1 MVDGMVIKLI
11 IINKL
16 GFFLQ
21 HLLKKQKI
29 MKKKRKLI
37 IKQIKIKNKINLMKK
52 LLNNNKIK
60 NKKEKKKSKLIGQ
73 LMQYN
78 QFIKK

>member
-1 MVDGMVIKLI
+1 
-11 IINKL
+11 
-16 GFFLQ
+16 
-21 HLLKKQKI
+21 

-78 QFIKK
+78 